1 MTRDLLFLF
10 SDPPYRSQQL
20 VETLESALVAAAF
33 DQRVSVLFR
42 DAAIWALVR
51 GQDGAVLGRR
61 TIGRMIAALAQY
73 DIESVF
79 VCSDALAANGLDVS
93 RLVIDARPLS
103 RSEQAGL
110 IAAQHAVFT

>member
-1 MTRDLLFLF
+1 
-10 SDPPYRSQQL
+10 
-20 VETLESALVAAAF
+20 
-33 DQRVSVLFR
+33 
-42 DAAIWALVR
+42 
-51 GQDGAVLGRR
+51 
-61 TIGRMIAALAQY
+61 
-73 DIESVF
+73 